1 MDPPKNRRMH
11 AAQEQKDR
19 VARAVAIFRALL
31 SKSGSAGFDPSVLL
45 EKNELK
51 KVKRFLRLRFH
62 PDKNIGNI
70 QAAQADFL
78 EATEA
83 LGTIESAEKA
93 DLVPALVA
101 WKKSLKRAADDTPK
115 KARSPRQTSAARS
128 GCARSLAAS
137 TTATAD
143 AAEGRKDRS
152 FGGTFSRLIAFVF
165 LTT

>member
-1 MDPPKNRRMH
+1 MDSPKNRRMH

-19 VARAVAIFRALL
+19 VARAVAILRALL
-31 SKSGSAGFDPSVLL
+31 SKSGSAGFDPSALL
-45 EKNELK
+45 VKNELK

-62 PDKNIGNI
+62 PDKHIGNI
-70 QAAQADFL
+70 QATQADFL
-78 EATEA
+78 EATDV

-101 WKKSLKRAADDTPK
+101 WKKSLKRAAQQK
-115 KARSPRQTSAARS
+115 LA
-128 GCARSLAAS
+128 ARSLAAS

>member
-1 MDPPKNRRMH
+1 MGPTKMH

-19 VARAVAIFRALL
+19 VARAVAILRTLL
-31 SKSGSAGFDPSVLL
+31 SKSGSAGFDPSALL
-45 EKNELK
+45 VKNELK

-62 PDKNIGNI
+62 PDKHIGNI

-78 EATEA
+78 EATEV

-128 GCARSLAAS
+128 LAAS

>member
-1 MDPPKNRRMH
+1 M
-11 AAQEQKDR
+11 
-19 VARAVAIFRALL
+19 
-31 SKSGSAGFDPSVLL
+31 
-45 EKNELK
+45 KNELK

-62 PDKNIGNI
+62 PDKHIGNI

-83 LGTIESAEKA
+83 LGTIESAENA

-101 WKKSLKRAADDTPK
+101 WKKSLKRAAAAARK
-115 KARSPRQTSAARS
+115 KARRRRQKPAARP
-128 GCARSLAAS
+128 LAAS

-152 FGGTFSRLIAFVF
+152 CGGTFSRLIVFVF
-165 LTT
+165 VPACSPSIAPCP

>member
-1 MDPPKNRRMH
+1 MTRSRT
-11 AAQEQKDR
+11 
-19 VARAVAIFRALL
+19 VL
-31 SKSGSAGFDPSVLL
+31 SRLNPSALL

-51 KVKRFLRLRFH
+51 KVKRFLLLRFH

-70 QAAQADFL
+70 QAAQQADFL

-101 WKKSLKRAADDTPK
+101 WKKSLKRAAQQK
-115 KARSPRQTSAARS
+115 LA
-128 GCARSLAAS
+128 ARSLAAS

-143 AAEGRKDRS
+143 AAEGRKNRS
-152 FGGTFSRLIAFVF
+152 CGGTLSRLIVFVF
-165 LTT
+165 VPACSPSIAPYP